1 MNFITQRFIFF
12 RTDLLRNFYIKND
25 TFTLNSG
32 NFYLFETVGLLKRKA
47 NMSLL
52 LTSHLFKTIVYGKVS
67 RLSQVGIFATTKR
80 SFKGLKELRKFSLY
94 DILFKMATLFLLN
107 AERASLGGVTPFFLI
122 TLRTLVSDFVFLS
135 TGVAFSSKSVINF
148 LFKKFITLF
157 ENSRLNFSFFLRISG
172 YAFDAIARFLR
183 NYVSTETPVP
193 ITSYLL
199 NQNLVSS
206 KLRLLRQ
213 AQLHLNSK
221 VSPLFSSVNIA
232 LRDFLQ
238 GFAPRF
244 FTKKRANR
252 SAFVKSAS
260 FFTRKAGKF
269 ANKGGVRV
277 VALAGAQVYPRLVKY
292 RRKPVTRFKF
302 SLFKKQFSFLHF

>member
-1 MNFITQRFIFF
+1 M
-12 RTDLLRNFYIKND
+12 
-25 TFTLNSG
+25 
-32 NFYLFETVGLLKRKA
+32 GLLKRKV

-52 LTSHLFKTIVYGKVS
+52 LTSQFFKTIVYGKVS
-67 RLSQVGIFATTKR
+67 RLKQVGIFATSKR

-107 AERASLGGVTPFFLI
+107 VERASLGGVTPFFSI

-135 TGVAFSSKSVINF
+135 TGGAFGSKSVLNF
-148 LFKKFITLF
+148 LFKKFNTLF

-183 NYVSTETPVP
+183 NYVSVEMPALTTN
-193 ITSYLL
+193 YLL

-221 VSPLFSSVNIA
+221 VSPLFSSVNVA

-244 FTKKRANR
+244 FVKKRANR
-252 SAFVKSAS
+252 SVFMKSTS
-260 FFTRKAGKF
+260 FFTRKVGKF
-269 ANKGGVRV
+269 ANKGGAKV
-277 VALAGAQVYPRLVKY
+277 VALAGAQVYPRLIKY
-292 RRKPVTRFKF
+292 RRKPVTRFKL